1 MYFHGEKLEMWLEGC
16 RVRWKRLRE
25 EGWSPREAQVTREGM
40 SESRC
45 GSALRIVNMLL
56 LILLKTAKE
65 RA

>member
-1 MYFHGEKLEMWLEGC
+1 MWLEGC
-16 RVRWKRLRE
+16 RVRWERLRE